1 MLTGLIVGFVTWSV
15 YLLVQI
21 LIVAWSIDQKELEP
35 KRLLKQ
41 LFFLLLAGV
50 MWGGIF
56 KYAITGSP
64 H

>member
-15 YLLVQI
+15 YLVIQI
-21 LIVAWSIDQKELEP
+21 LTVAWSIDQKELEP

-41 LFFLLLAGV
+41 LFFLLLAG
-50 MWGGIF
+50 MIWGGIF
-56 KYAITGSP
+56 KYTITGSP

>member
-1 MLTGLIVGFVTWSV
+1 MLTGLIVGFITWSV
-15 YLLVQI
+15 YLVVQI
-21 LIVAWSIDQKELEP
+21 LIITWSTDQKELEP

-50 MWGGIF
+50 IWGGIF